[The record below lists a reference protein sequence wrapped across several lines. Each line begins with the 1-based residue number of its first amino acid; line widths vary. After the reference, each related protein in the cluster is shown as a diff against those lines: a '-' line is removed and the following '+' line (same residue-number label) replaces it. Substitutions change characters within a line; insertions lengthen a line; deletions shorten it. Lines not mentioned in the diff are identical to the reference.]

1 MATMSY
7 ATFLRGRPSS
17 RQLAVQWDKLHNG
30 GAKFGQSVPGAPI
43 NPATG
48 LPYTNT
54 PYGTG
59 YGPGIAA
66 PGLAPVT
73 TPGAV
78 AAPAAPAAPAPEA
91 VTLGPD
97 PRIESYLM
105 QGRGAVAGGN
115 AGRLALGTNTAFG
128 LTDSGLLER
137 SRAEQA
143 GSANAG
149 FADAPDLNNITY
161 RIIQGPE
168 GRLYRQAY
176 ASIAAS
182 GAARGAGYG
191 SGQTNAQ
198 EQARGQLN
206 AQRNA
211 TMRGFDASQNQSLF
225 DQSKGLGQIAQN
237 IADVRAEQAA
247 TAAAVP
253 VPEPVAVPTP
263 ASPTAPAAPGAAKKV
278 MTAKKIPGFRGF
290 STNAPNWLIK
300 RRAF

>member
-7 ATFLRGRPSS
+7 ATFLRGRPSTS
-17 RQLAVQWDKLHNG
+17 ALAHLWDQTYNSGLR
-30 GAKFGQSVPGAPI
+30 FGAP
-43 NPATG
+43 PA
-48 LPYTNT
+48 
-54 PYGTG
+54 
-59 YGPGIAA
+59 AA
-66 PGLAPVT
+66 A
-73 TPGAV
+73 
-78 AAPAAPAAPAPEA
+78 AAPAAPAPET

-97 PRIESYLM
+97 PRIESYLA
-105 QGRGAVAGGN
+105 QGRGAVASGN

-198 EQARGQLN
+198 EAARGQLN

-237 IADVRAEQAA
+237 IANVRAEQAA
-247 TAAAVP
+247 TAAAIP
-253 VPEPVAVPTP
+253 VPEPVAVTTP
-263 ASPTAPAAPGAAKKV
+263 ASPTAPATAGISTATAMGIKKAGTGKPPV
-278 MTAKKIPGFRGF
+278 KKIPTKVKPPVVRNISYFAKG
-290 STNAPNWLIK
+290 WH
-300 RRAF
+300 